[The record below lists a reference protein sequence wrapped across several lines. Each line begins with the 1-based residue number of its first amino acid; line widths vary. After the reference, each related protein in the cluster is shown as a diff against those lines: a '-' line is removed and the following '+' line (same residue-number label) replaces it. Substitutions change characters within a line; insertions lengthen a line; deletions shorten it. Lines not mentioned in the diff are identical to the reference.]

1 VSWREQFLT
10 TCGPGLFA
18 GITLGDWLTLL
29 RENRFKVSTRHALRA
44 LSITCQAVPN
54 SILRFFELARFGSEI
69 AKTEVPPPLF
79 IVGHYRSGTTLLH
92 ELLAVDRRFAYPN
105 IYQTNYPHTFLLTEA
120 VGSRLLEFFLPRRRP
135 MDTMTWTMDS
145 AAEDEFALC
154 VLTRISPL
162 LGWVYPNR
170 HEYYDRHLTLDELSE
185 EERERW
191 RQALLLFVR
200 KLTLKYR
207 RPLVLKSPPHT
218 ARIRLLLELFPG
230 AKFVHIHRD
239 PFTVFLSSRHTFLSN
254 APFCALE
261 RPILDDLDE
270 WILRQYRTMYDAYF
284 AQREAIPPD
293 HFHELAFH
301 QLEAD
306 PVGEVER
313 LYTSLAIS
321 NFHEVRP
328 RLEAYVRSLAG
339 YRKNAHPALTEHLRA
354 RIAEAW
360 EPCFRAWGYRTESRA
375 MAPA

>member
-1 VSWREQFLT
+1 
-10 TCGPGLFA
+10 
-18 GITLGDWLTLL
+18 
-29 RENRFKVSTRHALRA
+29 
-44 LSITCQAVPN
+44 
-54 SILRFFELARFGSEI
+54 
-69 AKTEVPPPLF
+69 
-79 IVGHYRSGTTLLH
+79 
-92 ELLAVDRRFAYPN
+92 
-105 IYQTNYPHTFLLTEA
+105 
-120 VGSRLLEFFLPRRRP
+120 
-135 MDTMTWTMDS
+135 MDS